1 MAQKKFLWSY
11 ACTKSLLTFFAYKF
25 LEEYFALSFQR
36 GKKKK
41 KFLKCSLM
49 ENMTEAEKKNT
60 TTTTTKK
67 HKVGKI
73 KKKNPFQLI
82 FYQYRMHNTEL
93 QFKGWL
99 TNMNIKQCSI
109 LNLCYSCYKVRCL
122 KINTVYDFLYDPSSI
137 FVFNSRSVISY
148 QKL

>member
-1 MAQKKFLWSY
+1 MLFDGKYDWG
-11 ACTKSLLTFFAYKF
+11 
-25 LEEYFALSFQR
+25 R
-36 GKKKK
+36 KKKYNYNNNK
-41 KFLKCSLM
+41 KTQSG
-49 ENMTEAEKKNT
+49 KN
-60 TTTTTKK
+60 K
-67 HKVGKI
+67 

-148 QKL
+148 QKLEYAK